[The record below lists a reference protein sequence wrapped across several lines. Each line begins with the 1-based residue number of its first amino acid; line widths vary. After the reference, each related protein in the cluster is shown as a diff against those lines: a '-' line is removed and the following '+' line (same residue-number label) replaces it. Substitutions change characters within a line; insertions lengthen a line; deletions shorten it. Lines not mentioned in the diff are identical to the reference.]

1 MRFIRVGSALGILM
15 TLGLMI
21 APGLAVSAG
30 KDAEP
35 AAVLAVAAG
44 NVSVVRGAQTLSG
57 SFGAALQ
64 PGDVVETGADAKA
77 AVLFE
82 SGQMIELGPGS
93 RITIGS
99 IPGKDDEGSLM
110 AQVPDALSG
119 NLGRFAQTSGD
130 GGLSALPTLRGG
142 TADDKP
148 VPLAPRNSLIR
159 PGVAPEFRWKPVED
173 AMDYTVILT
182 GPGAAAGRHRASD
195 ASWTPEAGFEAG
207 ESWTWSVEALTS
219 DGPVT
224 SGPVTFEVA
233 SAETDAE
240 VGDLAKRLDPLMNG
254 GDPIRNDAAQYL
266 MGSYCRSTGFYTDA
280 IVRLEGLA
288 ERHPDRKELQRE
300 LGSLYQAVG
309 LNDKA
314 ADAYRRALK
323 D

>member
-1 MRFIRVGSALGILM
+1 MRSTRLGSVLAALVLCGIML
-15 TLGLMI
+15 

-30 KDAEP
+30 KGAEP
-35 AAVLAVAAG
+35 AAVLAVASG
-44 NVSVVRGAQTLSG
+44 TVNVVRGDSKLSG
-57 SFGAALQ
+57 TFGAALQ
-64 PGDVVETGADAKA
+64 PGDVVETGSDAKA

-99 IPGKDDEGSLM
+99 IPGKSDGGNLV

-130 GGLSALPTLRGG
+130 EGLSALPTLRGG
-142 TADDKP
+142 GSDMKP
-148 VPLAPRNSLIR
+148 TPLAPRNSLIR
-159 PGVAPEFRWKPVED
+159 PGEAPVFRWKPVED

-195 ASWTPEAGFEAG
+195 ASWTPDAGFKAG
-207 ESWTWSVEALTS
+207 ESWTWSVEALTA

-224 SGPVTFEVA
+224 SDPVTFEVA
-233 SAETDAE
+233 SEKADAE
-240 VGDLAKRLDPLMNG
+240 VADLAKRLDPLMSG
-254 GDPIRNDAAQYL
+254 GDPVRNDAAQYL
-266 MGSYCRSTGFYTDA
+266 MGSFCRSTGFYTDA
-280 IVRLEGLA
+280 ISRLEDLA
-288 ERHPDRKELQRE
+288 ARHPDRKELQRE

-314 ADAYRRALK
+314 AEAYRRALK
-323 D
+323 E